1 MQAREKMQDA
11 WAALDFDKDD
21 KITVKDFETR
31 PGASAQA
38 TEYFEML
45 AEMMDKNDDGMI
57 TQTEFGIGLKRH
69 AVNNLDPSV
78 FPSFLHFLHNGTAP
92 PGGSR
97 LQKFQIAAN
106 ERIVKEC
113 KDIIGILAAIA

>member
-1 MQAREKMQDA
+1 MICMQAREEMQEA

-31 PGASAQA
+31 PGATAEA
-38 TEYFEML
+38 TEYFKRL

-69 AVNNLDPSV
+69 AVKTLDPSA
-78 FPSFLHFLHNGTAP
+78 FPIFHYGDAQSSGVSS
-92 PGGSR
+92 GR
-97 LQKFQIAAN
+97 LQKFQIASN
-106 ERIVKEC
+106 ECIVAAC
-113 KDIIGILAAIA
+113 KGIIGAMR